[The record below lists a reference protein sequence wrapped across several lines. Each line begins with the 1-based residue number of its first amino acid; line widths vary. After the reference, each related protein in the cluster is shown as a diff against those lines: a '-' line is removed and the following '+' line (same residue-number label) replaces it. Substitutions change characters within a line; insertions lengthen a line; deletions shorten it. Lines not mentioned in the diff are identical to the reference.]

1 MNLIITLASQL
12 TGEVLES
19 EWDPRWRS
27 FDEGE
32 TIRKGLVAQSVYG
45 GVVSLGDITSPGLME
60 QSEGPQKGERSVGLW
75 QCC

>member
-12 TGEVLES
+12 TGAVLES
-19 EWDPRWRS
+19 ECDPRWRS
-27 FDEGE
+27 FDEDE
-32 TIRKGLVAQSVYG
+32 TIRKGLVAQRVHG
-45 GVVSLGDITSPGLME
+45 GGGCLGDITSLDVME